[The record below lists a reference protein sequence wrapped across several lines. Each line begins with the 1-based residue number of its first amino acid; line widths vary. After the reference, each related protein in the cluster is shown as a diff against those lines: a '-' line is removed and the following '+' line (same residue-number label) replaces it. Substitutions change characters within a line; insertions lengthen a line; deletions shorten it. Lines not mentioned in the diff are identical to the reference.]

1 MILAC
6 LALLLGRPGPGA
18 VWALGY
24 MVTLL
29 QMRPS
34 PAPAPH

>member
-6 LALLLGRPGPGA
+6 LSLLLGRPGPGA
-18 VWALGY
+18 LWALGCT
-24 MVTLL
+24 VTLL
-29 QMRPS
+29 QTRLS